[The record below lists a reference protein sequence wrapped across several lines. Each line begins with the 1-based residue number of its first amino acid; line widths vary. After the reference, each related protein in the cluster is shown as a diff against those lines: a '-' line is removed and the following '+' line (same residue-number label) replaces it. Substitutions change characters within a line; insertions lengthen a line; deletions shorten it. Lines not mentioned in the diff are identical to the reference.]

1 MKSLLVIGYVWPQ
14 PNSSAA
20 GTRMLQLLEFFLE
33 RDYRITFAT
42 TAAET
47 AVMTDLAA
55 MGIATE
61 KIELNNPSFDKFLA
75 EKDPKI
81 VLFDRFMM
89 EEQFGW
95 RVSEVCPGAIKIL
108 DTEDLH
114 FFRKARQEASKRD
127 IEVSTEL
134 LQSDLAKREIASIY
148 RCDLSLII
156 SETEM
161 ELLQSDYKLPKELLF
176 YLPFLED
183 PLSEEEKEN
192 LPGFEEREQ
201 FISIGN
207 FRHEPNWDAVL
218 NLKKNIWPL
227 IKKELPQAN
236 LHIYGAYPAPKV
248 TQLHNEKEG
257 FLVKG
262 WADSA
267 LEVMRSSKVL
277 LAPLRFGAGL
287 KGKFIDAMKTGTP
300 AVTSTLGAE
309 GMTGGLPWMGEIADD
324 PIEFA
329 KASVELYTNRRHWE
343 NAQTNAFHLL
353 ERRYSK
359 MGFSA
364 HLEERLGELKNDLTS
379 HRQANFTGAMLA
391 HHQMAGTKYLSKYI
405 EIKNKLEELTAP
417 KKNRPE

>member
-1 MKSLLVIGYVWPQ
+1 MKSLLVIGYVWPE

-20 GTRMLQLLEFFLE
+20 GTRMLQLLKFFLE
-33 RDYRITFAT
+33 RDYHITFAT
-42 TAAET
+42 TAVKTE
-47 AVMTDLAA
+47 VMADLPF

-61 KIELNNPSFDKFLA
+61 KIHLNNSSFDRFLA
-75 EKDPKI
+75 EMDPEI

-95 RVSEVCPGAIKIL
+95 RVSEVCPRAIKIL

-114 FFRKARQEASKRD
+114 FFRKSRQEASKRD

-161 ELLQSDYKLPKELLF
+161 ELLQSEFKVPDDLLF
-176 YLPFLED
+176 YLPFLEE
-183 PLSEEEKEN
+183 PHSEEEKEN
-192 LPGFEEREQ
+192 VPGFNEREH

-236 LHIYGAYPAPKV
+236 LYIYGAYPAPKV

-262 WADSA
+262 WAGSA

-309 GMTGGLPWMGEIADD
+309 GMTGGMPWMGEIADD

-329 KASVELYTNRRHWE
+329 KAAVELYTNRQHWE
-343 NAQTNAFHLL
+343 NAQTGAFNLL

-359 MGFSA
+359 TGFSA
-364 HLEERLGELKNDLTS
+364 HLEERLRELKNDLRS

-405 EIKNKLEELTAP
+405 EIKNKLEELTAQ